1 MCWRFC
7 PLWENRL
14 SHWAQ
19 RIPFFVCMGG
29 ATLRPGQGAPVLSP
43 GILKVLSTSS
53 VFPYGAMSQLGQ
65 KMYPFRP
72 YIHCHVLDHR
82 ALSCHRPEAQN
93 SLPKGSQTQSRA
105 LVSLPA
111 GERGPVLPRVN
122 HADGCAPGPEA

>member
-7 PLWENRL
+7 LLWENRL

-29 ATLRPGQGAPVLSP
+29 ATLRPGQGAPVLGP
-43 GILKVLSTSS
+43 VILKVPSTSS
-53 VFPYGAMSQLGQ
+53 VFLYGAMSQLGQ
-65 KMYPFRP
+65 KMYPFRV
-72 YIHCHVLDHR
+72 YIHCHALDHH
-82 ALSCHRPEAQN
+82 ALSCRRPEAQN

-111 GERGPVLPRVN
+111 GERGPVLPRVGRCWVCTW
-122 HADGCAPGPEA
+122 A